1 MGSLWGLAL
10 PLFFCWEAGLSGSSA
25 GPSASRPDT
34 LVTTND
40 IEVPAVTPG
49 VRTSSEEAFQT
60 TGLTETSAPGHVALE
75 TQTMSTETF
84 SRLLIP
90 ASTILE
96 EETRETETVSPATE
110 TRTLT
115 KIIPSKFMVVFT
127 ACMETSA
134 SSGSPTGTGMTRDE
148 TVTGSDPVD
157 AIFHTLCTDDSSEE
171 AERVTTDVL
180 TSAHTSRE
188 AQGLSSE
195 SSSSSDS
202 SGPVVTTSRALDPG
216 VTIPA
221 EGLVACTFTRFEVT
235 NCSVAETETASTAIP
250 GVSDK
255 DHSPT
260 GVKALSTSG
269 TSALPD
275 PSDIKSYITKS
286 TTLAEALST
295 ASATESATPDATVE
309 TPPPTGSAAET
320 ETTAGKGT
328 TLSGTS
334 VTVSMDPSGE
344 TSAFSEETPSHIE
357 VSGVVT
363 VTEAGSTVA
372 KVTSSAGS
380 SASVYSPS
388 EVATIKKST
397 PAETSATDSTTNGPF
412 PVSRSPLP
420 SVPPTTGNG
429 SPGTSITLAKT
440 MTSAKTVT
448 KPPTA
453 TAAAAQ
459 TRRNTTAPASGDGG
473 FLLLRLSVASPED
486 LTDPRVAERFM
497 QQLRHEL
504 HTRLPPI
511 QVSLLRARRG

>member
-25 GPSASRPDT
+25 GPSTSRPDT
-34 LVTTND
+34 LVSTND

-49 VRTSSEEAFQT
+49 
-60 TGLTETSAPGHVALE
+60 TSARDHVTLE

-84 SRLLIP
+84 STLLIP

-115 KIIPSKFMVVFT
+115 KIIPSKFMVVIT
-127 ACMETSA
+127 TCMETSA
-134 SSGSPTGTGMTRDE
+134 SSSSPTGTGMTTDE

-157 AIFHTLCTDDSSEE
+157 AIFHTLCIDDSSEE
-171 AERVTTDVL
+171 AERVTTDFL

-195 SSSSSDS
+195 SSSSSES
-202 SGPVVTTSRALDPG
+202 SGPAVTTSRALDPG

-235 NCSVAETETASTAIP
+235 NCSVAETETARTAIP
-250 GVSDK
+250 GVS

-260 GVKALSTSG
+260 GVKASSTSG

-275 PSDIKSYITKS
+275 PSDVKSYITKP

-295 ASATESATPDATVE
+295 ASATESATPDATIE
-309 TPPPTGSAAET
+309 TPPPTGSTTET
-320 ETTAGKGT
+320 ETTAGK
-328 TLSGTS
+328 

-357 VSGVVT
+357 VSGAVT
-363 VTEAGSTVA
+363 VTEAGSTVG
-372 KVTSSAGS
+372 KVTSPAGS

-397 PAETSATDSTTNGPF
+397 PAETSATDSTIHGPF

-429 SPGTSITLAKT
+429 SRGTSITLAKT
-440 MTSAKTVT
+440 TTSAKTT
-448 KPPTA
+448 MKPPTA
-453 TAAAAQ
+453 TATAAQ

-497 QQLRHEL
+497 QQLRREL

>member
-25 GPSASRPDT
+25 GPSTSRPDT

-40 IEVPAVTPG
+40 IEVPAVTP
-49 VRTSSEEAFQT
+49 A
-60 TGLTETSAPGHVALE
+60 LGHIALE

-84 SRLLIP
+84 PRLLIP

-96 EETRETETVSPATE
+96 EETRETETVPPATE

-115 KIIPSKFMVVFT
+115 KIPSKFMVVLT

-195 SSSSSDS
+195 SSSSPDS
-202 SGPVVTTSRALDPG
+202 SGPALDPG

-221 EGLVACTFTRFEVT
+221 EGLVAGTFTCFEVT
-235 NCSVAETETASTAIP
+235 NCSVAETKTASTAIP
-250 GVSDK
+250 GVSDM

-295 ASATESATPDATVE
+295 ASATESTTPDATIE
-309 TPPPTGSAAET
+309 TPPPTGSTAET

-328 TLSGTS
+328 TLTGTS

-344 TSAFSEETPSHIE
+344 TSAFSEETPSHIK
-357 VSGVVT
+357 VSGAVT
-363 VTEAGSTVA
+363 VTEAESTVA
-372 KVTSSAGS
+372 KVTSSARP

-388 EVATIKKST
+388 EVATVKKST

-420 SVPPTTGNG
+420 SVPLATGNG
-429 SPGTSITLAKT
+429 SPGTSIILAKT
-440 MTSAKTVT
+440 MTSAKTMT

-453 TAAAAQ
+453 TATAAQ

-504 HTRLPPI
+504 HSRLPPI
-511 QVSLLRARRG
+511 QVSLLRSRKG